1 MQIFLTGATGFL
13 GTVLLRELLSAGHTV
28 TALSRANK
36 ILSAA
41 DRLKYAL
48 ADYDPAFQ
56 WNRYFGTTLSVVE
69 GDTSRAFF
77 GLQEKDFFAHASS
90 VDMLLHNAA
99 CTALEADWKIY
110 QEVNIG
116 GTLKAIE
123 FASKTRRK
131 EMAHVSSAYVAG
143 ERSGLIHETEADLNG
158 GFRNNYEKS
167 KAVSEQEVR
176 RAANA
181 GRIRSMFLRP
191 SIIVGDSRS
200 GWMCPN
206 HHFFDFISR
215 LLFIR
220 GLIRNRINSTSSPE
234 DSRFRVPGDP
244 SATKNFVPVDHV
256 AKLISILI
264 TKDVAWGKTFHLT
277 NPDPVKLKSLELY
290 VQTALDWPELK
301 WCLSGEMQ
309 DLSPLERRFSRS
321 VKLYEKYFWQEP
333 VFDQTE
339 LKTLLGDGLIIPERM
354 SQTVIN
360 RMVAFVQA
368 KYEALE
374 ESRKS
379 GAIQNISRSA

>member
-1 MQIFLTGATGFL
+1 MRIFLTGATGFL
-13 GTVLLRELLSAGHTV
+13 GTVLLRELISNGHTV

-36 ILSAA
+36 TLSAA
-41 DRLKYAL
+41 DRLKHAL
-48 ADYDPAFQ
+48 ADYDPDFQ
-56 WNRYFGTTLSVVE
+56 WNRCFGNSLFVVE
-69 GDTSRAFF
+69 GDTSRAMF
-77 GLQEKDFFAHASS
+77 GLDEKTFLGHATSS
-90 VDMLLHNAA
+90 DMLLHNAA

-116 GTLKAIE
+116 GTLEAIE
-123 FASKTRRK
+123 FAAQTRRK

-143 ERSGLIHETEADLNG
+143 ERTGLIHETEADLNG

-176 RAANA
+176 RAASA

-191 SIIVGDSRS
+191 SIIVGDSRT

-220 GLIRNRINSTSSPE
+220 GLIRNRMNSANGAE
-234 DSRFRVPGDP
+234 DSRFRVPGEP
-244 SATKNFVPVDHV
+244 AATKNFVPVDSV

-264 TKDVAWGKTFHLT
+264 TKETAWGKTFHLT
-277 NPDPVKLKSLELY
+277 NPVPVKLKSLEFY

-309 DLSPLERRFSRS
+309 ELSPLERRFSRS

-333 VFDQTE
+333 VFDQTQ
-339 LKTLLGDGLIIPERM
+339 LKSVLNGDLIIPERM
-354 SQTVIN
+354 SQEVLN
-360 RMVAFVQA
+360 RMVGFVQA
-368 KYEALE
+368 KYAALE
-374 ESRKS
+374 ESRREKAS
-379 GAIQNISRSA
+379 QDVSRV